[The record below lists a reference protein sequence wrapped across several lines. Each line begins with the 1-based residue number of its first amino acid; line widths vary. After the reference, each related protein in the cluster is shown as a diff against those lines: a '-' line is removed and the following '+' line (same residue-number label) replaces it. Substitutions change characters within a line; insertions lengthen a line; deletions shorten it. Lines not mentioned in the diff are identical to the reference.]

1 MSVEGGGGE
10 GGNVQEQKSLCEN
23 NELHVVYT
31 KVIDSSVFVYF
42 CAKTDFHSAFN
53 DVKSPWRCHGE
64 TLPFEKCYFFRCRL
78 SRYVNAYCKRGCVQL
93 EISVQ

>member
-1 MSVEGGGGE
+1 M
-10 GGNVQEQKSLCEN
+10 CEN

-93 EISVQ
+93 EISV